1 MTEPVTPG
9 IFPWKVRMARSR
21 PLRSPSASRP
31 RRWRRGLLAVVGIA
45 LAGGA
50 LALGPGGGGA
60 AACLARAR
68 RHLAA
73 DETTLA
79 ARWIGRAEWLQP
91 RDPRIP
97 LLRAAAARRQGH
109 ADVWARQLDAAV
121 AAGADPAALDRERE
135 LAALWAGAD
144 RAGTERRMT
153 ALAAAGEDP
162 DEILAGVVSGCL
174 ATGDW
179 RRAAH
184 LLDVAAGPTD
194 GAAGLLRARVE
205 VAAGKTAEA
214 ERRLRAL
221 LARRPATDTAQ
232 EVLVDLLA
240 ADGRLDDA
248 LAAARGW
255 VAGAGDDPTAL
266 VVLSRLLRR
275 AGRDEELAAIAER
288 LDRLTSE
295 AGFVERER
303 AELALERGA
312 AATAGRRLAAL
323 AGDDDGSRAGR
334 RPQPTAS
341 QPRLDE
347 TRAVAAA
354 LADDPVTA
362 AALFH
367 AVTVA
372 EADAAGQP
380 PPPPPAPPSDALYGR
395 LCAACH
401 GDGAEP
407 RGTAAADL
415 FPPPRD
421 FRTDSFRL
429 VSSPDGVPT
438 VADVTAV
445 IRRGVPG
452 ASMPAFADLP
462 DADVE
467 RLAEVVLGLRSAASR
482 RPRAAAVARLPDAAE
497 LAVGDAARGREL
509 YHASGCA
516 ACHGADGTPDAA
528 RSLFDERGIPNR
540 PRDLVHEPMKGS
552 ADPAALAARLG
563 CGMPGS
569 AHPAVSLDPAALADL
584 VAWVRS
590 IAGPR
595 RAPTTDHD
603 RLVEAAPAALSRTA
617 PSPPA
622 P

>member
-1 MTEPVTPG
+1 
-9 IFPWKVRMARSR
+9 
-21 PLRSPSASRP
+21 L
-31 RRWRRGLLAVVGIA
+31 A
-45 LAGGA
+45 LAQ
-50 LALGPGGGGA
+50 
-60 AACLARAR
+60 

-73 DETTLA
+73 EEPTRA
-79 ARWIGRAEWLQP
+79 ARWIGRAEGLQP

-97 LLRAAAARRQGH
+97 LLRAATARKQGH
-109 ADVWARQLDAAV
+109 ADEWARQLDAAV
-121 AAGADPAALDRERE
+121 AAGADAAALDRERE

-184 LLDVAAGPTD
+184 LLDVAGGPTD
-194 GAAGLLRARVE
+194 GVAGLLRARVE

-214 ERRLRAL
+214 EQRLRAL
-221 LARRPATDTAQ
+221 LARRPATDTAH

-240 ADGRLDDA
+240 DDGRLDDA

-255 VAGAGDDPTAL
+255 VARAGDDPTAL

-275 AGRDEELAAIAER
+275 AGREEELAAIA
-288 LDRLTSE
+288 DRLGRHPAE

-303 AELALERGA
+303 AEVDLERGA
-312 AATAGRRLAAL
+312 AAVAGGRLETLAADGDRSAARRLP
-323 AGDDDGSRAGR
+323 
-334 RPQPTAS
+334 RPAAS
-341 QPRLDE
+341 QPLLGE

-372 EADAAGQP
+372 EAGAAGQP
-380 PPPPPAPPSDALYGR
+380 PPARPAPPPDALYGR

-421 FRTDSFRL
+421 FRTDAFRL

-438 VADVTAV
+438 VADVAAV
-445 IRRGVPG
+445 IRRGIPG
-452 ASMPAFADLP
+452 ASMPAFADLA
-462 DADVE
+462 DADIE
-467 RLAEVVLGLRSAASR
+467 RLAGIVLALRLPAAR
-482 RPRAAAVARLPDAAE
+482 LPRAATVARLPDAAE
-497 LAVGDAARGREL
+497 LAAGDAARGREL
-509 YHASGCA
+509 YRSSGCA
-516 ACHGADGTPDAA
+516 ACHGADGTPDAS
-528 RSLFDERGIPNR
+528 RSLFDQRGIPNR
-540 PRDLVHEPMKGS
+540 PRDLVHEPMKGGD
-552 ADPAALAARLG
+552 DPAALAARLG
-563 CGMPGS
+563 SGMPGS
-569 AHPAVSLDPAALADL
+569 AHPAVALDPAALADL

-590 IAGPR
+590 LAGPQR
-595 RAPTTDHD
+595 PPTTDHE
-603 RLVEAAPAALSRTA
+603 RLVEAAGPDALPAVPHLEGAGGGRVR
-617 PSPPA
+617 
-622 P
+622 